1 MALEL
6 ERDFHELE
14 QLLAQVAIPRGVRIE
29 QRFTPRAPLGDMRE
43 AVHRALAGI
52 DLPRGSVAVGV
63 GSRGVARIGEMVA
76 ALVAELKEAGAQPFI
91 VPAMGSHGASTAAGQ
106 AEVLAHLG
114 VSEATCGAPVRATMD
129 VVEIGRTLAGLPV
142 YMDANAHAA
151 DAIVV
156 VSRVKPH
163 TAFRGPIESGPCKMI
178 AIGLGKQRGAHVL
191 HAAGWERFHETVP
204 QAATVGIAGGKIA
217 FALATIENER
227 DEPFH
232 LEAVPARELLAR
244 EPALLELAKKS
255 LARLPFEKLDVLVID
270 RIGKNVSGDGAD
282 PNVTGRYPTPY
293 GGGGPH
299 IERLVFLDLTDETL
313 GNANG
318 IGLAD
323 VVTQRLA
330 ERFSPAATYPN
341 ALTSTV
347 SETVRMPMTLP
358 NPRLALAAALMMV
371 PGLESSRG
379 RVVRIL
385 DTMHLSDMW
394 VSEPLLAEVE
404 AHPALRLAGELGEF
418 PLPAWA

>member
-1 MALEL
+1 ME
-6 ERDFHELE
+6 
-14 QLLAQVAIPRGVRIE
+14 
-29 QRFTPRAPLGDMRE
+29 
-43 AVHRALAGI
+43 
-52 DLPRGSVAVGV
+52 
-63 GSRGVARIGEMVA
+63 
-76 ALVAELKEAGAQPFI
+76 
-91 VPAMGSHGASTAAGQ
+91 
-106 AEVLAHLG
+106 
-114 VSEATCGAPVRATMD
+114 
-129 VVEIGRTLAGLPV
+129 VVEIGRTPAGLPV

-204 QAATVGIAGGKIA
+204 QAAAVAIAGGKIA

-227 DEPFH
+227 DEPFV

-293 GGGGPH
+293 GGGGPQ

-323 VVTQRLA
+323 VVTRRLA
-330 ERFSPAATYPN
+330 ERFKPGATYPN

-347 SETVRMPMTLP
+347 SEPAPCARSRVDDGARARVAER
-358 NPRLALAAALMMV
+358 PRRADRRYHAPERNVGFRAAA
-371 PGLESSRG
+371 RG
-379 RVVRIL
+379 GRSASCAPAGRRVGRFSTAFL
-385 DTMHLSDMW
+385 RRDASG
-394 VSEPLLAEVE
+394 
-404 AHPALRLAGELGEF
+404 ALGRCDPRRMLFAKRRC
-418 PLPAWA
+418 AA